1 MEKKSLY
8 IMRDTNGV
16 KEYFPSS
23 TEKAVIGTYTYDAQR
38 MGGAP
43 TFTATLKFPRCLDNE
58 WTLNEYIEFG
68 GEKYYIRQKPSSSK
82 DNSEITYKHEVTFV
96 SEREILE
103 NVYFLDVVT
112 EDTEAQYKD
121 RYRSN
126 TSKVHFYGDVHEF
139 VARLNDSLI
148 YSGLYNKD
156 TQEGFHIV
164 IDEGITSEGKDVSI
178 EDKFIAEA
186 LQDIYNVYGLAY
198 YWTGKTCHVGYT
210 ENVITTPIG
219 YGSDNALL
227 SVQKTNANYRIIT
240 RITGTGGTKN
250 LPWYYPN
257 LSAEGNASF
266 DTENIDKS
274 EVADISLN
282 EILKYNS
289 SPYTAYRLKKVSNTD
304 ASADIGQTAP
314 FYNAYSPTVIT
325 SREATDTF
333 YFGTGIG
340 NSYIKIAFRLKINA
354 QEGDKLR
361 FVFNE
366 SFLTFR
372 KISGDADLSLS
383 WQKVS
388 SNSYG
393 GDRNLKNTISIG
405 IWRDDYNPNEDDSI
419 SDKIEILSGW
429 KDYEYTF
436 HSSGWFQV
444 VVKGI
449 AYAIFSGSGATN
461 SQAIIGM
468 SLNAKSSITYQ
479 KSGGELYYFSYGD
492 GNNIAYSKS
501 GITLSD
507 VNNVP
512 YAPSHLDFSG
522 GEWNVVEDSGDHT
535 PAIINI
541 TGREWITPSQSLMP
555 SIYRESGGAERYY
568 NAVNNT
574 YEDESGNKYI
584 FNNVYNAGNPREGTT
599 SFEDIVPTIKG
610 IKNIQGQ
617 LIGEIADIRF
627 DTDDSDV
634 LKDNS
639 DEYLHSYFY
648 IKLHVYNGSGGFNI
662 FEHALESEEAAIEMT
677 SGNCAACR
685 FVIGVD
691 KYVDGDRYK
700 FYNPVMTDA
709 QGNLRK
715 VNSSNADKYEGDYI
729 LPSRDTNSYV
739 SRQQDTSAYEVWIA
753 VKKETDTF
761 GVIMPNA
768 AQGYRPSIG
777 DTFVITGISL
787 PESYIREAEKRL
799 DAALIAYMKGN
810 NDEKFTYSIK
820 FSRVYLALNED
831 FTSLLN
837 ENTRLTVRYNQEEHL
852 LYVSNYT
859 CKADDSI
866 LYEISVDL
874 TDTLTVSQSSFRAQ
888 LDSIKTEILTSLT
901 YGMRGDIL
909 AQCAKYFLR
918 KDSPDTAL
926 DIITFLKGLLVG
938 DGDYGIDADG
948 TARLKKL
955 LADEA
960 TMKTLTVTGRAHF
973 FELVIDE
980 LNSVGGQLILS
991 AANCTVRSVER
1002 ISGAWRLWWLA
1013 EDSDGRAVQNM
1024 WKVGDQA
1031 LAMTS
1036 NLAEGTSYDAGN
1048 RLWWRLVTATGSG
1061 TRNIDGEDR
1070 KCHWIEVSEATCAAD
1085 SLEPAEGDSVCLCG
1099 HRGDDTARSHAI
1111 IIAAHSTPDTELE
1124 SPSFAQYNG
1133 ITSFSLSQYRTTWF
1147 AANGNKIRGELD
1159 VDTSG
1164 LVSYTHL
1171 AWGNGPEDWTK
1182 DKSQSTAKE
1191 WLMLGIC
1198 TDRTESDVA
1207 LVYSDYAWSR
1217 IKGTDGKDGTSF
1229 TVKGSVDDESM
1240 LPPTGNSTGDAYL
1253 VNGYLWVWDGSA
1265 WANAGKIQ
1273 GPAGEDGADG
1283 KTTYFHIRYS
1293 PNPDGVPMSET
1304 PDVFIGTRV
1313 DFDPT
1318 ASDNP
1323 SDYTW
1328 ARFRGMDGQPGEK
1341 GDTGPQG
1348 VPGPSGE
1355 DGKTLYT
1362 WIRYADTA
1370 EGGGI
1375 SNDPSGKK
1383 YIGFAYNK
1391 NTAQES
1397 DNPSDYTW
1405 SEIKGEDGV
1414 PGAKGEDGETLYT
1427 WIAYSDSPDGEPMY
1441 QTPSDTTKYIGIA
1454 VNKESAQESDN
1465 PSDYTWSKFRGE
1477 DGTSFNLKG
1486 SKNDSSELPQDGNA
1500 VGDAWL
1506 IDGDL
1511 WVWDGDKWVNAGN
1524 IQGPQ
1529 GPQGE
1534 QGIPG
1539 VAGKDGAPGHDG
1551 KTTYFHVKYS
1561 SNSNGTPMTET
1572 PNLYIGTYVD
1582 FTEADS
1588 DDPSD
1593 YTWSRFQG
1601 YDGEQGIPG
1610 TNGADGLTYY
1620 LHIKYSDDGGKTFT
1634 ANNGETPGAWIG
1646 VMTDTNADDSTDPS
1660 EYTWSKIKG
1669 DKGDKG
1675 DRGEQ
1680 GLQGLQGP
1688 QGEQGI
1694 PGTPGADGRT
1704 SYFHIKYSAN
1714 ANGTPMTETPDKYIG
1729 TYVDFTETDSTDAS
1743 DYTWSRF
1750 EGIQGEQGLPGVNG
1764 TDGTTY
1770 YLHIKYSNDGGVTF
1784 TGNNGEDS
1792 GDWIGVL
1799 TDTNPTDSGTP
1810 SDYKWSKIK
1819 GDTGEKGD
1827 KGEQGVPGPAGEDGR
1842 TTYFHVKYSANSNGT
1857 PMTETPN
1864 LYIGTYVDFTE
1875 ADSDDPSDYTWSRF
1889 QGYDGEQGIPG
1900 TNGADGKTS
1909 YLHIKY
1915 SDDGG
1920 KTFTANNG
1928 ETPGAWLGQCV
1939 DFNPYDPTSVTSY
1952 KWTRIRGEDG
1962 ADGSD
1967 GEPGTDGQ
1975 DGFSWALDPAAIT
1988 LEADSDGVVS
1998 MQDATSRLRAWL
2010 GTREMTVTITA
2021 IEPVHCLASRN
2032 GAQVTIT
2039 AIGTYTADW
2048 GGSVPYGA
2056 GWVQITAQATLGG
2069 ETRSVSCRLSFTVS
2083 SIALSSQIKAETDS
2097 ISLKVGYL
2105 GAKDGNMVTTPDIF
2119 LTGNGN
2125 KVYTIGDVSSL
2136 RGKTIT
2142 VSCLVKTVS
2151 AVPAASGNRRIGME
2165 PMVRYADGSTQ
2176 YLGTWRQI
2184 TSTDTFE
2191 GRISSTHRIQDKAVA
2206 SVEQRNLY
2214 IQGISSGYASVS
2226 RPKIETGADA
2236 TDWGLSAEDR
2246 LKRPNLLPG
2255 TSDFSQCTVQD
2266 TVEAEAYTTPY
2277 GEKISVAHGVN
2288 EAGTSYKDV
2297 ITWRNVVPEPG
2308 VQYTLSFWARG
2319 TGSIGSYF
2327 YPNCT
2332 DWVTSPGTKNQTGV
2346 TDGFVQFTL
2355 ESGWNRY
2362 QVTWSTRNDVSGG
2375 KSLIAARLMPDS
2387 SAQGEVWICG
2397 VKLEKGSEATDWRS
2411 ETITR
2416 DELQATGIDI
2426 EHKRIK
2432 VTADNFEI
2440 QNNSGETVT
2449 TIDEAGT
2456 LTGVMLRTMDE
2467 GQGHVEIKGGL
2478 IEVKN
2483 PNGVTNIKMGYN
2495 GSYMVLSY
2503 YDNDGTFL
2511 YDLGPWGLSGKDVSE
2526 ERWETS
2532 SKYGRLQLT
2541 GTTFS
2546 TVGDIVGNKQ
2556 IMNTIFQYGHVY
2568 TKTPL
2573 YMYLAGRVND
2583 TYLSGDYASTAEIA
2597 RAANG
2602 RWFMEQGNVTT
2613 AQAVTGMWAQDNPE
2627 SFMIGSPMD
2636 TPPMDYTR
2644 YEDDYAEK
2652 VDFSKQWCSRNVYRF
2667 SNIGI
2672 VQPGSGTVYYGSM
2685 ITTTAVYMNYDRV
2698 QMIQINRIDD
2708 DDTDTNG
2715 NIYL

>member
-1 MEKKSLY
+1 MVTIFDPSGTRICSVNFNSGAKGYYTLMQHDYIILPFSLASPVDFPIGSYVDLTGIFDDALGGKLRKKYYVTSL
-8 IMRDTNGV
+8 
-16 KEYFPSS
+16 
-23 TEKAVIGTYTYDAQR
+23 Q
-38 MGGAP
+38 AP
-43 TFTATLKFPRCLDNE
+43 TYNTSTGGYDYQLRFDAYYWLWNNYIFKYLPETPGSEASWSLTATLDVHLNVFLRNLSSLGFTFNGTKFSYSIDGTVANKAVTMTYDNTRLLDALFSLGGKDCFDCDVWITESVINFGRCEHGSTVKLEAGIEASDMTRNE
-58 WTLNEYIEFG
+58 SKGTFATRIYAFG
-68 GEKYYIRQKPSSSK
+68 STRNIPPNYRP
-82 DNSEITYKHEVTFV
+82 V
-96 SEREILE
+96 SEPA
-103 NVYFLDVVT
+103 VVNGVVQKRLMLP
-112 EDTEAQYKD
+112 EDTPYVDAYDNLPQTGVVETVVVFD
-121 RYRSN
+121 
-126 TSKVHFYGDVHEF
+126 
-139 VARLNDSLI
+139 
-148 YSGLYNKD
+148 
-156 TQEGFHIV
+156 
-164 IDEGITSEGKDVSI
+164 
-178 EDKFIAEA
+178 
-186 LQDIYNVYGLAY
+186 DIY
-198 YWTGKTCHVGYT
+198 
-210 ENVITTPIG
+210 PRRIG
-219 YGSDNALL
+219 
-227 SVQKTNANYRIIT
+227 
-240 RITGTGGTKN
+240 
-250 LPWYYPN
+250 
-257 LSAEGNASF
+257 
-266 DTENIDKS
+266 
-274 EVADISLN
+274 
-282 EILKYNS
+282 
-289 SPYTAYRLKKVSNTD
+289 
-304 ASADIGQTAP
+304 
-314 FYNAYSPTVIT
+314 
-325 SREATDTF
+325 
-333 YFGTGIG
+333 
-340 NSYIKIAFRLKINA
+340 
-354 QEGDKLR
+354 
-361 FVFNE
+361 
-366 SFLTFR
+366 
-372 KISGDADLSLS
+372 
-383 WQKVS
+383 
-388 SNSYG
+388 
-393 GDRNLKNTISIG
+393 
-405 IWRDDYNPNEDDSI
+405 
-419 SDKIEILSGW
+419 
-429 KDYEYTF
+429 
-436 HSSGWFQV
+436 
-444 VVKGI
+444 
-449 AYAIFSGSGATN
+449 
-461 SQAIIGM
+461 
-468 SLNAKSSITYQ
+468 
-479 KSGGELYYFSYGD
+479 
-492 GNNIAYSKS
+492 
-501 GITLSD
+501 TLSD
-507 VNNVP
+507 VT
-512 YAPSHLDFSG
+512 SRTDT
-522 GEWNVVEDSGDHT
+522 VENADGTQTTRTFYRYKD
-535 PAIINI
+535 
-541 TGREWITPSQSLMP
+541 TGIEF
-555 SIYRESGGAERYY
+555 
-568 NAVNNT
+568 
-574 YEDESGNKYI
+574 K
-584 FNNVYNAGNPREGTT
+584 
-599 SFEDIVPTIKG
+599 
-610 IKNIQGQ
+610 
-617 LIGEIADIRF
+617 
-627 DTDDSDV
+627 
-634 LKDNS
+634 
-639 DEYLHSYFY
+639 DEYFLERQDLQITFQSG
-648 IKLHVYNGSGGFNI
+648 KLNGMTFGVKFNPDEKEPAEQLWEIVGNEDYGRFLPDDILRPENGDKTVLSGFNI
-662 FEHALESEEAAIEMT
+662 QLVSDKYIPDAEQELLEKTHEYKDKIKIDDGTYTVSLRATWVKDDEIHRTFDIGQKVNLINPAFFADGRQ
-677 SGNCAACR
+677 SR
-685 FVIGVD
+685 VIGWEMNLD
-691 KYVDGDRYK
+691 YPWDS
-700 FYNPVMTDA
+700 PVYTIGESA
-709 QGNLRK
+709 Q
-715 VNSSNADKYEGDYI
+715 Y
-729 LPSRDTNSYV
+729 SRLND
-739 SRQQDTSAYEVWIA
+739 I
-753 VKKETDTF
+753 
-761 GVIMPNA
+761 
-768 AQGYRPSIG
+768 
-777 DTFVITGISL
+777 
-787 PESYIREAEKRL
+787 ESKI
-799 DAALIAYMKGN
+799 
-810 NDEKFTYSIK
+810 
-820 FSRVYLALNED
+820 
-831 FTSLLN
+831 
-837 ENTRLTVRYNQEEHL
+837 
-852 LYVSNYT
+852 
-859 CKADDSI
+859 
-866 LYEISVDL
+866 
-874 TDTLTVSQSSFRAQ
+874 DTLTYRGQTYTGGNSGSGIYVIRTNDLTAASDSNVYSALRAR
-888 LDSIKTEILTSLT
+888 SE
-901 YGMRGDIL
+901 
-909 AQCAKYFLR
+909 FLN
-918 KDSPDTAL
+918 KISPDTAL
-926 DIITFLKGLLVG
+926 EVITFLKGLLVG
-938 DGDYGIDADG
+938 DGEYGIDADG
-948 TARLKKL
+948 IARLKKL

-960 TMKTLTVTGRAHF
+960 TIKTLTVTGRAHF
-973 FELVIDE
+973 FELIIDE
-980 LNSVGGQLILS
+980 LNSVGGQMIMS
-991 AANCTVRSVER
+991 GANCTVRSVER

-1031 LAMTS
+1031 LSMTS
-1036 NLAEGTSYDAGN
+1036 NLAEGTSYDARN

-1085 SLEPAEGDSVCLCG
+1085 SVEPVEGDSVCLCG
-1099 HRGDDTARSHAI
+1099 HRGDDTARCHAI
-1111 IIAAHSTPDTELE
+1111 IIAAHSTPDTGLE
-1124 SPSFAQYNG
+1124 CPSIAQYNG

-1164 LVSYTHL
+1164 FVSYTHL
-1171 AWGNGPEDWTK
+1171 AWSNSPDDWTK
-1182 DKSQSTAKE
+1182 DKSQSTAKD

-1198 TDRTESDVA
+1198 TDRTESDVN

-1240 LPPTGNSTGDAYL
+1240 LPPTGNATGDAYL

-1313 DFDPT
+1313 DFNPT
-1318 ASDNP
+1318 ASDVP

-1328 ARFRGMDGQPGEK
+1328 ARFRGMDGQQGEK

-1362 WIRYADTA
+1362 WIRYADTSDG
-1370 EGGGI
+1370 EGI
-1375 SNDPSGKK
+1375 SNDPAGKK

-1391 NTAQES
+1391 ISPQES
-1397 DNPSDYTW
+1397 NEPSDYAW
-1405 SEIKGEDGV
+1405 SEIKGEDGL

-1427 WIAYSDSPDGEPMY
+1427 WIAYSDNPDGTPMY
-1441 QTPSDTTKYIGIA
+1441 QIPSDTTKYIGIA
-1454 VNKESAQESDN
+1454 VNKETATESDN
-1465 PSDYTWSKFRGE
+1465 PSDYTWSKFRGD

-1486 SKNDSSELPQDGNA
+1486 SKNDASELPLNDNT

-1539 VAGKDGAPGHDG
+1539 EAGKDGAPGHDG

-1561 SNSNGTPMTET
+1561 SNESGNPMTET

-1593 YTWSRFQG
+1593 YTWSRFRG

-1610 TNGADGLTYY
+1610 TNGEDGLTYY

-1634 ANNGETPGAWIG
+1634 ADNGETPGAWIG

-1660 EYTWSKIKG
+1660 KYTWSKIKG
-1669 DKGDKG
+1669 DKGDK
-1675 DRGEQ
+1675 GEQ

-1714 ANGTPMTETPDKYIG
+1714 ANGMPMSETPDKYIG
-1729 TYVDFTETDSTDAS
+1729 TYVDFTEADSNDAS

-1750 EGIQGEQGLPGVNG
+1750 EGIQGEQGLPGTNG
-1764 TDGTTY
+1764 EDGTTY
-1770 YLHIKYSNDGGVTF
+1770 YLHIKYSDDGGITF

-1799 TDTNPTDSGTP
+1799 TDDNPTDSSTP

-1819 GDTGEKGD
+1819 GDTGE

-1857 PMTETPN
+1857 PMSEVPN

-1875 ADSDDPSDYTWSRF
+1875 TDSDDPSDYTWSRF
-1889 QGYDGEQGIPG
+1889 RGYDGEQGIPG
-1900 TNGADGKTS
+1900 TNGQDGKTS

-1939 DFNPYDPTSVTSY
+1939 DFNSYDPTSVSSY

-1962 ADGSD
+1962 SDGSD

-1975 DGFSWALDPAAIT
+1975 DGFSWALDPATIT
-1988 LEADSDGVVS
+1988 LEADSDGIVS

-2021 IEPVHCLASRN
+2021 IEPMHCLASRN

-2083 SIALSSQIKAETDS
+2083 SMALSSQIKAETDS

-2125 KVYTIGDVSSL
+2125 KTYTIGDVSSL

-2176 YLGTWRQI
+2176 YLETWRQI

-2255 TSDFSQCTVQD
+2255 TSDFSQCTVQG
-2266 TVEAEAYTTPY
+2266 TVEAGAYTTPY

-2355 ESGWNRY
+2355 ESGWNRF

-2411 ETITR
+2411 DTITR

-2449 TIDEAGT
+2449 TVDEAGT

-2495 GSYMVLSY
+2495 GLYMVLSY

-2511 YDLGPWGLSGKDVSE
+2511 YDLGPWGLSGQNVSE
-2526 ERWETS
+2526 ERWEVS
-2532 SKYGRLQLT
+2532 SKYGRLQLN
-2541 GTTFS
+2541 GVNFS
-2546 TVGDIVGNKQ
+2546 SVSDVVGNGQ
-2556 IMNTIFQYGHVY
+2556 IMNIIFQYGHVY

-2573 YMYLAGRVND
+2573 YMYLAGRIND
-2583 TYLSGDYASTAEIA
+2583 TYLSGEYASTPEIA
-2597 RAANG
+2597 AAANG
-2602 RWFMEQGNVTT
+2602 RWFLSQGNVTT
-2613 AQAVTGMWAQDNPE
+2613 VQAVTGMWAQDNPE

-2636 TPPMDYTR
+2636 TPPSDYTR
-2644 YEDDYAEK
+2644 YKDDYAYT
-2652 VDFSKQWCSRNVYRF
+2652 VDFSKPWCSRNIYRF

-2672 VQPGSGTVYYGSM
+2672 AQPGSGGAVYGSRL
-2685 ITTTAVYMNYDRV
+2685 TTTAVYMNYDMV
-2698 QMIQINRIDD
+2698 ESIQINRLSDKDD
-2708 DDTDTNG
+2708 NYNNDG
-2715 NIYL
+2715 MIYL

>member
-1 MEKKSLY
+1 M
-8 IMRDTNGV
+8 
-16 KEYFPSS
+16 
-23 TEKAVIGTYTYDAQR
+23 
-38 MGGAP
+38 
-43 TFTATLKFPRCLDNE
+43 
-58 WTLNEYIEFG
+58 
-68 GEKYYIRQKPSSSK
+68 
-82 DNSEITYKHEVTFV
+82 VT
-96 SEREILE
+96 
-103 NVYFLDVVT
+103 
-112 EDTEAQYKD
+112 
-121 RYRSN
+121 
-126 TSKVHFYGDVHEF
+126 
-139 VARLNDSLI
+139 I
-148 YSGLYNKD
+148 YSPSG
-156 TQEGFHIV
+156 TEIC
-164 IDEGITSEGKDVSI
+164 SVSFNSGAKGYYMLMQHDYI
-178 EDKFIAEA
+178 ILPFS
-186 LQDIYNVYGLAY
+186 LASP
-198 YWTGKTCHVGYT
+198 VDF
-210 ENVITTPIG
+210 PIG
-219 YGSDNALL
+219 
-227 SVQKTNANYRIIT
+227 
-240 RITGTGGTKN
+240 
-250 LPWYYPN
+250 
-257 LSAEGNASF
+257 
-266 DTENIDKS
+266 
-274 EVADISLN
+274 
-282 EILKYNS
+282 
-289 SPYTAYRLKKVSNTD
+289 
-304 ASADIGQTAP
+304 
-314 FYNAYSPTVIT
+314 
-325 SREATDTF
+325 
-333 YFGTGIG
+333 
-340 NSYIKIAFRLKINA
+340 SY
-354 QEGDKLR
+354 
-361 FVFNE
+361 
-366 SFLTFR
+366 
-372 KISGDADLSLS
+372 
-383 WQKVS
+383 
-388 SNSYG
+388 
-393 GDRNLKNTISIG
+393 
-405 IWRDDYNPNEDDSI
+405 
-419 SDKIEILSGW
+419 
-429 KDYEYTF
+429 
-436 HSSGWFQV
+436 
-444 VVKGI
+444 
-449 AYAIFSGSGATN
+449 
-461 SQAIIGM
+461 
-468 SLNAKSSITYQ
+468 
-479 KSGGELYYFSYGD
+479 
-492 GNNIAYSKS
+492 
-501 GITLSD
+501 
-507 VNNVP
+507 
-512 YAPSHLDFSG
+512 
-522 GEWNVVEDSGDHT
+522 
-535 PAIINI
+535 
-541 TGREWITPSQSLMP
+541 
-555 SIYRESGGAERYY
+555 
-568 NAVNNT
+568 
-574 YEDESGNKYI
+574 
-584 FNNVYNAGNPREGTT
+584 
-599 SFEDIVPTIKG
+599 
-610 IKNIQGQ
+610 
-617 LIGEIADIRF
+617 
-627 DTDDSDV
+627 
-634 LKDNS
+634 
-639 DEYLHSYFY
+639 
-648 IKLHVYNGSGGFNI
+648 
-662 FEHALESEEAAIEMT
+662 
-677 SGNCAACR
+677 
-685 FVIGVD
+685 
-691 KYVDGDRYK
+691 
-700 FYNPVMTDA
+700 
-709 QGNLRK
+709 
-715 VNSSNADKYEGDYI
+715 
-729 LPSRDTNSYV
+729 
-739 SRQQDTSAYEVWIA
+739 
-753 VKKETDTF
+753 
-761 GVIMPNA
+761 
-768 AQGYRPSIG
+768 
-777 DTFVITGISL
+777 
-787 PESYIREAEKRL
+787 
-799 DAALIAYMKGN
+799 
-810 NDEKFTYSIK
+810 
-820 FSRVYLALNED
+820 
-831 FTSLLN
+831 
-837 ENTRLTVRYNQEEHL
+837 
-852 LYVSNYT
+852 
-859 CKADDSI
+859 
-866 LYEISVDL
+866 VDL
-874 TDTLTVSQSSFRAQ
+874 TDTLDDALGGKLRKKYYIISKQTPVYNTSTGGYEYKLRFDAYYWLWNNYIFKYLPESPGNEASW
-888 LDSIKTEILTSLT
+888 SLT
-901 YGMRGDIL
+901 ATLDVHLDVFLRNLSSLGFTFNGAPFSYSIDDTVANKAVTMTYDNIHLTDALLSLGGKDKFDCDVWITENVINFGRCEHSDVVKLEVGVEASDMTREDSKGTFATRIYAFGSTRNIPPNYRPVSEPAVVNGVVQKRLMLPEGTPYVDAYDNLTQTGVIETVVTFDDIYPRRIGILSDVTYRTDTADNADGTQTSRTFYRYKDTGLQFKDEYILEGQELQITFQSGKLNGMTFGVTFNPDGKEPEEQLWEIVGNENYGRFLPDDIL
-909 AQCAKYFLR
+909 KPEDGDKIVLSGFDIQLVSDKYIPDAEQELLEKTRQYKDKIKIDDGTYKVPLR
-918 KDSPDTAL
+918 STWVKADVIHRTFDIGQKVNLINPAFFVNGRQSRIIGWEMNLDYPWDSPVYTIGESAQYSRLNDIENKIDTLTYRGQTYTGGNSGSSIYVIRTNDRTAASDSNIYSAL
-926 DIITFLKGLLVG
+926 RSRSEFLNKTTADAAMDVITFLKGLLVG

-1171 AWGNGPEDWTK
+1171 AWGNGPDDWTK
-1182 DKSQSTAKE
+1182 DKSQSTAKD

-1313 DFDPT
+1313 DFNPT
-1318 ASDNP
+1318 ASDVP

-1328 ARFRGMDGQPGEK
+1328 ARFRGMDGQQGEK
-1341 GDTGPQG
+1341 GDMGPQG

-1561 SNSNGTPMTET
+1561 SYENGNPMTET

-1610 TNGADGLTYY
+1610 TNGVDGLTYY

-1675 DRGEQ
+1675 DKGEQ

-1857 PMTETPN
+1857 PMSEVPN

-1900 TNGADGKTS
+1900 TNGTDGKTS

-1939 DFNPYDPTSVTSY
+1939 DFNSYDPTSVTSY

-2069 ETRSVSCRLSFTVS
+2069 ETRSVNCRLSFTVS
-2083 SIALSSQIKAETDS
+2083 SMALSSQIKAETDS

-2125 KVYTIGDVSSL
+2125 KTYTIGDVSSL

-2214 IQGISSGYASVS
+2214 IQGISSGYSSVS

-2266 TVEAEAYTTPY
+2266 TVEAGAYTTPY

-2327 YPNCT
+2327 NPNCT

-2583 TYLSGDYASTAEIA
+2583 TYLSGDYASTPEIA

-2652 VDFSKQWCSRNVYRF
+2652 VDFSRQWCSRNVYRF

-2672 VQPGSGTVYYGSM
+2672 VQPGSGIVYYGSM

-2698 QMIQINRIDD
+2698 QMIQINSIDD

>member
-1 MEKKSLY
+1 M
-8 IMRDTNGV
+8 
-16 KEYFPSS
+16 
-23 TEKAVIGTYTYDAQR
+23 
-38 MGGAP
+38 
-43 TFTATLKFPRCLDNE
+43 
-58 WTLNEYIEFG
+58 
-68 GEKYYIRQKPSSSK
+68 
-82 DNSEITYKHEVTFV
+82 VT
-96 SEREILE
+96 
-103 NVYFLDVVT
+103 
-112 EDTEAQYKD
+112 
-121 RYRSN
+121 
-126 TSKVHFYGDVHEF
+126 
-139 VARLNDSLI
+139 I
-148 YSGLYNKD
+148 YSPSG
-156 TQEGFHIV
+156 TEIC
-164 IDEGITSEGKDVSI
+164 SVSFNSGAKGYYMLMQHDYI
-178 EDKFIAEA
+178 ILPFS
-186 LQDIYNVYGLAY
+186 LASP
-198 YWTGKTCHVGYT
+198 VDF
-210 ENVITTPIG
+210 PIG
-219 YGSDNALL
+219 
-227 SVQKTNANYRIIT
+227 
-240 RITGTGGTKN
+240 
-250 LPWYYPN
+250 
-257 LSAEGNASF
+257 
-266 DTENIDKS
+266 
-274 EVADISLN
+274 
-282 EILKYNS
+282 
-289 SPYTAYRLKKVSNTD
+289 
-304 ASADIGQTAP
+304 
-314 FYNAYSPTVIT
+314 
-325 SREATDTF
+325 
-333 YFGTGIG
+333 
-340 NSYIKIAFRLKINA
+340 SY
-354 QEGDKLR
+354 
-361 FVFNE
+361 
-366 SFLTFR
+366 
-372 KISGDADLSLS
+372 
-383 WQKVS
+383 
-388 SNSYG
+388 
-393 GDRNLKNTISIG
+393 
-405 IWRDDYNPNEDDSI
+405 
-419 SDKIEILSGW
+419 
-429 KDYEYTF
+429 
-436 HSSGWFQV
+436 
-444 VVKGI
+444 
-449 AYAIFSGSGATN
+449 
-461 SQAIIGM
+461 
-468 SLNAKSSITYQ
+468 
-479 KSGGELYYFSYGD
+479 
-492 GNNIAYSKS
+492 
-501 GITLSD
+501 
-507 VNNVP
+507 
-512 YAPSHLDFSG
+512 
-522 GEWNVVEDSGDHT
+522 
-535 PAIINI
+535 
-541 TGREWITPSQSLMP
+541 
-555 SIYRESGGAERYY
+555 
-568 NAVNNT
+568 
-574 YEDESGNKYI
+574 
-584 FNNVYNAGNPREGTT
+584 
-599 SFEDIVPTIKG
+599 
-610 IKNIQGQ
+610 
-617 LIGEIADIRF
+617 
-627 DTDDSDV
+627 
-634 LKDNS
+634 
-639 DEYLHSYFY
+639 
-648 IKLHVYNGSGGFNI
+648 
-662 FEHALESEEAAIEMT
+662 
-677 SGNCAACR
+677 
-685 FVIGVD
+685 
-691 KYVDGDRYK
+691 
-700 FYNPVMTDA
+700 
-709 QGNLRK
+709 
-715 VNSSNADKYEGDYI
+715 
-729 LPSRDTNSYV
+729 
-739 SRQQDTSAYEVWIA
+739 
-753 VKKETDTF
+753 
-761 GVIMPNA
+761 
-768 AQGYRPSIG
+768 
-777 DTFVITGISL
+777 
-787 PESYIREAEKRL
+787 
-799 DAALIAYMKGN
+799 
-810 NDEKFTYSIK
+810 
-820 FSRVYLALNED
+820 
-831 FTSLLN
+831 
-837 ENTRLTVRYNQEEHL
+837 
-852 LYVSNYT
+852 
-859 CKADDSI
+859 
-866 LYEISVDL
+866 VDL
-874 TDTLTVSQSSFRAQ
+874 TDTLDDALGGKLRKKYYIISKQTPVYNTSTGGYEYKLRFDAYYWLWNNYIFKYLPESPGNEASW
-888 LDSIKTEILTSLT
+888 SLT
-901 YGMRGDIL
+901 ATLDVHLDVFLRNLSSLGFTFNGAPFSYSIDDTVANKAVTMTYDNIHLTDALISLGGKDKFDCDVWITENVINFGRCEHSDVVKLEVGVEASDMTREDSKGTFATRIYAFGSTRNIPPNYRPVSEPAVVNGVVQKRLMLPEGTPYVDAYDNLPQTGVIETVVTFDDIYPRRIGILSDVTYRTDTADNADGTQTSRTFYRYKDTELQFKDEYFLEGQELQITFQSGKLNGMTFGVKFNPDGKEPEEQLWEIVGNENYGRFLPDDIL
-909 AQCAKYFLR
+909 KPEDGDKIVLSGFDIQLVSDKYIPDAEQELLEKTRQYKDKIKIDDGTYKVPLR
-918 KDSPDTAL
+918 STWVKADEIHRTFDIGQKVNLINPAFFVNGRQSRVIGWEMNLDYPWDSPVYTIGESAQYSRLNDIENKIDTLTYRGQTYTGGNSGSSIYVIRTNDRTAASDSNIYSAL
-926 DIITFLKGLLVG
+926 RSRSEFLSKTAADAAMDVITFLKGLLVG

-948 TARLKKL
+948 TARLKRL

-980 LNSVGGQLILS
+980 LNSVGGQLIIS

-1036 NLAEGTSYDAGN
+1036 NLAEGTSYDARN

-1171 AWGNGPEDWTK
+1171 AWGNGPDDWTK
-1182 DKSQSTAKE
+1182 DKSQSTAKD

-1198 TDRTESDVA
+1198 TDRTKSDVA

-1293 PNPDGVPMSET
+1293 PNPDGVPMS
-1304 PDVFIGTRV
+1304 
-1313 DFDPT
+1313 
-1318 ASDNP
+1318 
-1323 SDYTW
+1323 
-1328 ARFRGMDGQPGEK
+1328 
-1341 GDTGPQG
+1341 
-1348 VPGPSGE
+1348 
-1355 DGKTLYT
+1355 
-1362 WIRYADTA
+1362 
-1370 EGGGI
+1370 
-1375 SNDPSGKK
+1375 
-1383 YIGFAYNK
+1383 
-1391 NTAQES
+1391 
-1397 DNPSDYTW
+1397 
-1405 SEIKGEDGV
+1405 
-1414 PGAKGEDGETLYT
+1414 
-1427 WIAYSDSPDGEPMY
+1427 
-1441 QTPSDTTKYIGIA
+1441 
-1454 VNKESAQESDN
+1454 
-1465 PSDYTWSKFRGE
+1465 
-1477 DGTSFNLKG
+1477 
-1486 SKNDSSELPQDGNA
+1486 
-1500 VGDAWL
+1500 
-1506 IDGDL
+1506 
-1511 WVWDGDKWVNAGN
+1511 
-1524 IQGPQ
+1524 
-1529 GPQGE
+1529 
-1534 QGIPG
+1534 
-1539 VAGKDGAPGHDG
+1539 
-1551 KTTYFHVKYS
+1551 
-1561 SNSNGTPMTET
+1561 
-1572 PNLYIGTYVD
+1572 
-1582 FTEADS
+1582 
-1588 DDPSD
+1588 
-1593 YTWSRFQG
+1593 
-1601 YDGEQGIPG
+1601 
-1610 TNGADGLTYY
+1610 
-1620 LHIKYSDDGGKTFT
+1620 
-1634 ANNGETPGAWIG
+1634 
-1646 VMTDTNADDSTDPS
+1646 
-1660 EYTWSKIKG
+1660 
-1669 DKGDKG
+1669 
-1675 DRGEQ
+1675 
-1680 GLQGLQGP
+1680 
-1688 QGEQGI
+1688 
-1694 PGTPGADGRT
+1694 
-1704 SYFHIKYSAN
+1704 
-1714 ANGTPMTETPDKYIG
+1714 ETPDKYIG

-1857 PMTETPN
+1857 PMSEVPN

-1900 TNGADGKTS
+1900 TNGTDGKTS

-1939 DFNPYDPTSVTSY
+1939 DFNSYDPTSVTSY

-2266 TVEAEAYTTPY
+2266 TVEAGAYTTPY

-2495 GSYMVLSY
+2495 GSYMLLSY

-2667 SNIGI
+2667 SNIEI

-2698 QMIQINRIDD
+2698 QMIQINPIDD

>member
-468 SLNAKSSITYQ
+468 TLNAKSSITYQ

-584 FNNVYNAGNPREGTT
+584 FNNVYNELNPHEGTT

-677 SGNCAACR
+677 SGNCAPCR

-1561 SNSNGTPMTET
+1561 SNENGTPMTET

-1601 YDGEQGIPG
+1601 YDGE
-1610 TNGADGLTYY
+1610 TYY

-1634 ANNGETPGAWIG
+1634 ANNGETP
-1646 VMTDTNADDSTDPS
+1646 
-1660 EYTWSKIKG
+1660 
-1669 DKGDKG
+1669 
-1675 DRGEQ
+1675 
-1680 GLQGLQGP
+1680 
-1688 QGEQGI
+1688 
-1694 PGTPGADGRT
+1694 
-1704 SYFHIKYSAN
+1704 
-1714 ANGTPMTETPDKYIG
+1714 
-1729 TYVDFTETDSTDAS
+1729 
-1743 DYTWSRF
+1743 
-1750 EGIQGEQGLPGVNG
+1750 
-1764 TDGTTY
+1764 
-1770 YLHIKYSNDGGVTF
+1770 
-1784 TGNNGEDS
+1784 

-1857 PMTETPN
+1857 PMSEVPN

-1889 QGYDGEQGIPG
+1889 QGYDGE
-1900 TNGADGKTS
+1900 
-1909 YLHIKY
+1909 
-1915 SDDGG
+1915 
-1920 KTFTANNG
+1920 
-1928 ETPGAWLGQCV
+1928 
-1939 DFNPYDPTSVTSY
+1939 
-1952 KWTRIRGEDG
+1952 R
-1962 ADGSD
+1962 
-1967 GEPGTDGQ
+1967 
-1975 DGFSWALDPAAIT
+1975 
-1988 LEADSDGVVS
+1988 
-1998 MQDATSRLRAWL
+1998 
-2010 GTREMTVTITA
+2010 
-2021 IEPVHCLASRN
+2021 
-2032 GAQVTIT
+2032 
-2039 AIGTYTADW
+2039 
-2048 GGSVPYGA
+2048 GA
-2056 GWVQITAQATLGG
+2056 GNTGNQRCGR
-2069 ETRSVSCRLSFTVS
+2069 EDK
-2083 SIALSSQIKAETDS
+2083 LSSHQI
-2097 ISLKVGYL
+2097 
-2105 GAKDGNMVTTPDIF
+2105 F
-2119 LTGNGN
+2119 RRRRQ
-2125 KVYTIGDVSSL
+2125 DVH
-2136 RGKTIT
+2136 
-2142 VSCLVKTVS
+2142 
-2151 AVPAASGNRRIGME
+2151 
-2165 PMVRYADGSTQ
+2165 
-2176 YLGTWRQI
+2176 RQ
-2184 TSTDTFE
+2184 
-2191 GRISSTHRIQDKAVA
+2191 
-2206 SVEQRNLY
+2206 QR
-2214 IQGISSGYASVS
+2214 
-2226 RPKIETGADA
+2226 
-2236 TDWGLSAEDR
+2236 
-2246 LKRPNLLPG
+2246 
-2255 TSDFSQCTVQD
+2255 
-2266 TVEAEAYTTPY
+2266 
-2277 GEKISVAHGVN
+2277 
-2288 EAGTSYKDV
+2288 
-2297 ITWRNVVPEPG
+2297 
-2308 VQYTLSFWARG
+2308 
-2319 TGSIGSYF
+2319 
-2327 YPNCT
+2327 
-2332 DWVTSPGTKNQTGV
+2332 
-2346 TDGFVQFTL
+2346 
-2355 ESGWNRY
+2355 
-2362 QVTWSTRNDVSGG
+2362 
-2375 KSLIAARLMPDS
+2375 
-2387 SAQGEVWICG
+2387 
-2397 VKLEKGSEATDWRS
+2397 
-2411 ETITR
+2411 
-2416 DELQATGIDI
+2416 
-2426 EHKRIK
+2426 
-2432 VTADNFEI
+2432 
-2440 QNNSGETVT
+2440 
-2449 TIDEAGT
+2449 
-2456 LTGVMLRTMDE
+2456 
-2467 GQGHVEIKGGL
+2467 
-2478 IEVKN
+2478 
-2483 PNGVTNIKMGYN
+2483 
-2495 GSYMVLSY
+2495 
-2503 YDNDGTFL
+2503 
-2511 YDLGPWGLSGKDVSE
+2511 
-2526 ERWETS
+2526 
-2532 SKYGRLQLT
+2532 
-2541 GTTFS
+2541 
-2546 TVGDIVGNKQ
+2546 
-2556 IMNTIFQYGHVY
+2556 
-2568 TKTPL
+2568 
-2573 YMYLAGRVND
+2573 
-2583 TYLSGDYASTAEIA
+2583 
-2597 RAANG
+2597 
-2602 RWFMEQGNVTT
+2602 
-2613 AQAVTGMWAQDNPE
+2613 
-2627 SFMIGSPMD
+2627 
-2636 TPPMDYTR
+2636 
-2644 YEDDYAEK
+2644 
-2652 VDFSKQWCSRNVYRF
+2652 
-2667 SNIGI
+2667 
-2672 VQPGSGTVYYGSM
+2672 
-2685 ITTTAVYMNYDRV
+2685 
-2698 QMIQINRIDD
+2698 
-2708 DDTDTNG
+2708 
-2715 NIYL
+2715 

>member
-210 ENVITTPIG
+210 ENVITTPIE

-436 HSSGWFQV
+436 HASGWFQV
-444 VVKGI
+444 VIKGT

-461 SQAIIGM
+461 SQATIGM

-507 VNNVP
+507 VNNAP

-584 FNNVYNAGNPREGTT
+584 FNNVYNELNPHEGTT

-691 KYVDGDRYK
+691 KYADGDRYK

-739 SRQQDTSAYEVWIA
+739 SRQQDTSEYEVWIA

-1111 IIAAHSTPDTELE
+1111 IIAAHSTPDSELE

-1171 AWGNGPEDWTK
+1171 AWGNGPDDWTK
-1182 DKSQSTAKE
+1182 DKYQSTAKD

-1217 IKGTDGKDGTSF
+1217 IKGTDGK
-1229 TVKGSVDDESM
+1229 
-1240 LPPTGNSTGDAYL
+1240 
-1253 VNGYLWVWDGSA
+1253 
-1265 WANAGKIQ
+1265 
-1273 GPAGEDGADG
+1273 
-1283 KTTYFHIRYS
+1283 
-1293 PNPDGVPMSET
+1293 
-1304 PDVFIGTRV
+1304 
-1313 DFDPT
+1313 
-1318 ASDNP
+1318 
-1323 SDYTW
+1323 
-1328 ARFRGMDGQPGEK
+1328 
-1341 GDTGPQG
+1341 
-1348 VPGPSGE
+1348 
-1355 DGKTLYT
+1355 
-1362 WIRYADTA
+1362 
-1370 EGGGI
+1370 
-1375 SNDPSGKK
+1375 
-1383 YIGFAYNK
+1383 
-1391 NTAQES
+1391 
-1397 DNPSDYTW
+1397 
-1405 SEIKGEDGV
+1405 
-1414 PGAKGEDGETLYT
+1414 
-1427 WIAYSDSPDGEPMY
+1427 
-1441 QTPSDTTKYIGIA
+1441 
-1454 VNKESAQESDN
+1454 
-1465 PSDYTWSKFRGE
+1465 
-1477 DGTSFNLKG
+1477 
-1486 SKNDSSELPQDGNA
+1486 
-1500 VGDAWL
+1500 
-1506 IDGDL
+1506 
-1511 WVWDGDKWVNAGN
+1511 
-1524 IQGPQ
+1524 
-1529 GPQGE
+1529 
-1534 QGIPG
+1534 
-1539 VAGKDGAPGHDG
+1539 
-1551 KTTYFHVKYS
+1551 TTYFHVKYS
-1561 SNSNGTPMTET
+1561 SNENGNPMTET

-1593 YTWSRFQG
+1593 YS
-1601 YDGEQGIPG
+1601 
-1610 TNGADGLTYY
+1610 
-1620 LHIKYSDDGGKTFT
+1620 
-1634 ANNGETPGAWIG
+1634 
-1646 VMTDTNADDSTDPS
+1646 
-1660 EYTWSKIKG
+1660 
-1669 DKGDKG
+1669 
-1675 DRGEQ
+1675 
-1680 GLQGLQGP
+1680 
-1688 QGEQGI
+1688 
-1694 PGTPGADGRT
+1694 
-1704 SYFHIKYSAN
+1704 
-1714 ANGTPMTETPDKYIG
+1714 
-1729 TYVDFTETDSTDAS
+1729 
-1743 DYTWSRF
+1743 
-1750 EGIQGEQGLPGVNG
+1750 
-1764 TDGTTY
+1764 
-1770 YLHIKYSNDGGVTF
+1770 
-1784 TGNNGEDS
+1784 
-1792 GDWIGVL
+1792 
-1799 TDTNPTDSGTP
+1799 
-1810 SDYKWSKIK
+1810 
-1819 GDTGEKGD
+1819 
-1827 KGEQGVPGPAGEDGR
+1827 
-1842 TTYFHVKYSANSNGT
+1842 
-1857 PMTETPN
+1857 
-1864 LYIGTYVDFTE
+1864 
-1875 ADSDDPSDYTWSRF
+1875 
-1889 QGYDGEQGIPG
+1889 
-1900 TNGADGKTS
+1900 
-1909 YLHIKY
+1909 
-1915 SDDGG
+1915 
-1920 KTFTANNG
+1920 
-1928 ETPGAWLGQCV
+1928 
-1939 DFNPYDPTSVTSY
+1939 
-1952 KWTRIRGEDG
+1952 
-1962 ADGSD
+1962 
-1967 GEPGTDGQ
+1967 
-1975 DGFSWALDPAAIT
+1975 
-1988 LEADSDGVVS
+1988 
-1998 MQDATSRLRAWL
+1998 
-2010 GTREMTVTITA
+2010 
-2021 IEPVHCLASRN
+2021 
-2032 GAQVTIT
+2032 
-2039 AIGTYTADW
+2039 
-2048 GGSVPYGA
+2048 
-2056 GWVQITAQATLGG
+2056 
-2069 ETRSVSCRLSFTVS
+2069 
-2083 SIALSSQIKAETDS
+2083 
-2097 ISLKVGYL
+2097 
-2105 GAKDGNMVTTPDIF
+2105 
-2119 LTGNGN
+2119 
-2125 KVYTIGDVSSL
+2125 
-2136 RGKTIT
+2136 
-2142 VSCLVKTVS
+2142 
-2151 AVPAASGNRRIGME
+2151 
-2165 PMVRYADGSTQ
+2165 
-2176 YLGTWRQI
+2176 
-2184 TSTDTFE
+2184 
-2191 GRISSTHRIQDKAVA
+2191 
-2206 SVEQRNLY
+2206 
-2214 IQGISSGYASVS
+2214 
-2226 RPKIETGADA
+2226 
-2236 TDWGLSAEDR
+2236 
-2246 LKRPNLLPG
+2246 
-2255 TSDFSQCTVQD
+2255 
-2266 TVEAEAYTTPY
+2266 
-2277 GEKISVAHGVN
+2277 
-2288 EAGTSYKDV
+2288 
-2297 ITWRNVVPEPG
+2297 
-2308 VQYTLSFWARG
+2308 
-2319 TGSIGSYF
+2319 
-2327 YPNCT
+2327 
-2332 DWVTSPGTKNQTGV
+2332 
-2346 TDGFVQFTL
+2346 
-2355 ESGWNRY
+2355 
-2362 QVTWSTRNDVSGG
+2362 
-2375 KSLIAARLMPDS
+2375 
-2387 SAQGEVWICG
+2387 
-2397 VKLEKGSEATDWRS
+2397 
-2411 ETITR
+2411 
-2416 DELQATGIDI
+2416 
-2426 EHKRIK
+2426 
-2432 VTADNFEI
+2432 
-2440 QNNSGETVT
+2440 
-2449 TIDEAGT
+2449 
-2456 LTGVMLRTMDE
+2456 
-2467 GQGHVEIKGGL
+2467 
-2478 IEVKN
+2478 
-2483 PNGVTNIKMGYN
+2483 
-2495 GSYMVLSY
+2495 
-2503 YDNDGTFL
+2503 
-2511 YDLGPWGLSGKDVSE
+2511 
-2526 ERWETS
+2526 
-2532 SKYGRLQLT
+2532 
-2541 GTTFS
+2541 
-2546 TVGDIVGNKQ
+2546 
-2556 IMNTIFQYGHVY
+2556 
-2568 TKTPL
+2568 
-2573 YMYLAGRVND
+2573 
-2583 TYLSGDYASTAEIA
+2583 
-2597 RAANG
+2597 
-2602 RWFMEQGNVTT
+2602 
-2613 AQAVTGMWAQDNPE
+2613 
-2627 SFMIGSPMD
+2627 
-2636 TPPMDYTR
+2636 
-2644 YEDDYAEK
+2644 
-2652 VDFSKQWCSRNVYRF
+2652 
-2667 SNIGI
+2667 
-2672 VQPGSGTVYYGSM
+2672 
-2685 ITTTAVYMNYDRV
+2685 
-2698 QMIQINRIDD
+2698 
-2708 DDTDTNG
+2708 
-2715 NIYL
+2715 